1 MADVDWWLR
10 VASRA
15 TTLARAL
22 RRDRDLEGDHGRET
36 ARASQVHRTIDQ
48 TARAVVGCTAPQHD
62 CDCPMCLEKG
72 PP

>member
-1 MADVDWWLR
+1 MADLDLWLR

-22 RRDRDLEGDHGRET
+22 RRDRKLEGDHSRET
-36 ARASQVHRTIDQ
+36 ARASQIHRTIDE
-48 TARAVVGCTAPQHD
+48 TARTVVGCIAPKD